1 VETTSYVV
9 AIMLQGIHSFPTSM
23 GVGARSSFVGEARFG
38 LAFLQHMW
46 NEQTKTLYY
55 QVGVGEAN
63 NYYFG
68 DHDIWRLPQADD
80 TYMGTNPRY
89 TYVRRPARRASAGS

>member
-1 VETTSYVV
+1 VERADQNPLLPS
-9 AIMLQGIHSFPTSM
+9 G
-23 GVGARSSFVGEARFG
+23 R
-38 LAFLQHMW
+38 
-46 NEQTKTLYY
+46 
-55 QVGVGEAN
+55 VGEAN